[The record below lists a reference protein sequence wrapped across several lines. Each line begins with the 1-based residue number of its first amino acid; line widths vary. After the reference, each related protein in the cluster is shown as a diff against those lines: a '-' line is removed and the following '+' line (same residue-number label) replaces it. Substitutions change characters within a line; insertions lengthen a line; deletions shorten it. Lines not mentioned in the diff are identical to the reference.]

1 MSMKKYADWK
11 CFNEADGYNMSASA
25 QSQAVR
31 GLGGATAA
39 NRFSKPIDRTH
50 APGNPQQSAA
60 VVEKAIVDV
69 FNGNDT
75 QSQKRVLAVI
85 RKLLSRLK
93 VERPDLAQEGM

>member
-1 MSMKKYADWK
+1 MSMKKYEDWK
-11 CFNEADGYNMSASA
+11 CFKEAGGYNMSASA

-31 GLGGATAA
+31 GLGGSTSA
-39 NRFSKPIDRTH
+39 NRFSKPIDKTH

-69 FNGNDT
+69 FNGNDI

-85 RKLLSRLK
+85 RKLLSKLK
-93 VERPDLAQEGM
+93 VERPDLDQQGM